1 MGLMFLIMSSESE
14 TEREYREEM
23 WRLLCNISWCGDND
37 EGISKHI
44 IHALT
49 AICLGMT
56 WEECLD
62 YKTGGWSVTQMNALQ
77 IAEEDGIIHKGDTR
91 PQWLEICKAFDD
103 ENKERLAPLWEQV
116 QNIANELGLEEFYNM
131 LKEERFE
138 RWTWGRIP
146 MYAQDHHRYD
156 KVEVPEWLKDTP

>member
-1 MGLMFLIMSSESE
+1 MFLIMSSESE

-23 WRLLCNISWCGDND
+23 WRLLCDISFCGDND

-62 YKTGGWSVTQMNALQ
+62 YTGLKSFNS
-77 IAEEDGIIHKGDTR
+77 
-91 PQWLEICKAFDD
+91 
-103 ENKERLAPLWEQV
+103 ENKARLAPLWEQV
-116 QNIANELGLEEFYNM
+116 QNIANELGIEEFYNM

-146 MYAQDHHRYD
+146 MYAQDHHRCN